1 MSSKHRHGL
10 PKKRPDPKAK
20 AEIEADL
27 PTLEPVD
34 AELPTLEP
42 VEEDLPT
49 LEGVEGVE
57 EVDAAAPVVDDGPV
71 KVETSAS
78 DEAAFDLVF
87 AVDVPAMDKKAVTDA
102 VTGPLARAARAA
114 DARVR
119 HKRVLVRFTGDAVI
133 GSAVK
138 QAVGATLEAH
148 KPLKVTVRRGFG
160 DETVLE
166 GTLPKVQV
174 VSSEQGGATRVEVA
188 TAGLDPRDLP
198 MAFQSHLDALAA
210 TAKGRRFVL
219 QFSGA
224 AKPDSALRTKI
235 ADALQAAGALRAA
248 IGERVLFDREMADR
262 VRVTTANE
270 VVTIDVKPADD
281 EMATV
286 DAISTIVPQHAAS
299 MQGKVVRI
307 RFAQPGRS
315 AEIAACVDA
324 GKKGGPA
331 RIELAGP
338 TGAEILWPKLLTAA
352 QGAELALRVVP
363 NGRDRATVLAAFRR
377 ECPEHAA
384 AAKNGAVVV
393 DWPTGFAL
401 DAEVE
406 DALQAAARALSP
418 KSLACTVAGEHR
430 EPFFPEVVALVAEG
444 AGHTFRIRSDAGKP
458 VEVQRAIDRRL
469 ATAAAAMRGKAVRVQ
484 VTGGVALS
492 RTLLKSVCAAIEAA
506 GASRLEIE
514 DGAAVDVLV
523 PPMLRV
529 TKGAANELR
538 IAGDAGGRDEA
549 QQTLALKREIENAGV
564 TAGSAVL
571 VAEGPLAESI
581 VAAAIARSAGSV
593 VIDGPA
599 PIQVHPPLFGAP
611 EKKGAA
617 VRLVVNPGGDAAM
630 VARQVDRELQGALGR
645 LGVLGTAGVTVVWPG
660 ATAESEGFARVL
672 KGLLAK
678 KAAKVF
684 LDSGDGKVVQ
694 VHPATVSPFAPPPP
708 PPVPLRKP
716 AAQAAAPV
724 ASVAPVAPLGPV
736 PVEAAPAPAAPTF
749 VPDGVTRISLL
760 ARKDDAMPPMVLL
773 GVADGGDATHVAAV
787 EHELTEQLP
796 RLRGRCVL
804 FVLRAGDRDVPV
816 RRDGPLVAALGR
828 VAAKA
833 AAATLVFRGPDA
845 KDRPHFQVLN
855 STVRAYPPGAAFADP
870 RGAGAPATPSTGES
884 S

>member
-27 PTLEPVD
+27 PTLEPV
-34 AELPTLEP
+34 
-42 VEEDLPT
+42 EEDLPT
-49 LEGVEGVE
+49 LEPVDEAEVATPEVE
-57 EVDAAAPVVDDGPV
+57 DGPV
-71 KVETSAS
+71 KVTTSAS
-78 DEAAFDLVF
+78 DEAVFDLVL

-102 VTGPLARAARAA
+102 VAGPLARAAKAA
-114 DARVR
+114 DARIR
-119 HKRVLVRFTGDAVI
+119 HKRVLVRFTGEAVI

-138 QAVGATLEAH
+138 QLVGTTLEAH
-148 KPLKVTVRRGFG
+148 KPLKATVRRGFG
-160 DETVLE
+160 DETVIE
-166 GTLPKVQV
+166 GALPKVQV
-174 VSSEQGGATRVEVA
+174 ASSEHGGATRVEVA
-188 TAGLDPRDLP
+188 TADLDPRDLA
-198 MAFQSHLDALAA
+198 MAFQPHLDSLAA
-210 TAKGRRFVL
+210 TAKGRKFVL
-219 QFSGA
+219 QFSGS
-224 AKPDSALRTKI
+224 AKPDSALRAKI
-235 ADALQAAGALRAA
+235 ADALQAAGAMRAA

-262 VRVTTANE
+262 VRVTAAND

-286 DAISTIVPQHAAS
+286 DAISTVVPQHSAS
-299 MQGKVVRI
+299 MQGKVVRL
-307 RFAQPGRS
+307 RFAQPGRA

-324 GKKGGPA
+324 SKKGGPA

-338 TGAEILWPKLLTAA
+338 NGGEILWPKLLTAT
-352 QGAELALRVVP
+352 QGAELTLRVVP
-363 NGRDRATVLAAFRR
+363 NERDRVTVMAAFRR
-377 ECPEHAA
+377 ECLEHAS
-384 AAKNGAVVV
+384 AAKGGAVVV
-393 DWPTGFAL
+393 DWPAGFVL

-406 DALQAAARALSP
+406 EALQAAARALAP

-430 EPFFPEVVALVAEG
+430 EPFFPDVVLLVAEG

-458 VEVQRAIDRRL
+458 VEVQRAIDRRI

-492 RTLLKSVCAAIEAA
+492 RTLLKSVCTAIEGA

-514 DGAAVDVLV
+514 DGATVDVLV

-529 TKGAANELR
+529 TKGAPNELR
-538 IAGDAGGRDEA
+538 IAGEAGGRDAA
-549 QQTLALKREIENAGV
+549 QQALALKREIETAGV
-564 TAGSAVL
+564 TAGSAVC

-581 VAAAIARSAGSV
+581 VAAVIARSAGSV

-660 ATAESEGFARVL
+660 ATAAHEGFVRVL

-708 PPVPLRKP
+708 TPVSIQRP
-716 AAQAAAPV
+716 AASARAAIAPAAPL
-724 ASVAPVAPLGPV
+724 APVSVEGAP
-736 PVEAAPAPAAPTF
+736 AAPAPTF
-749 VPDGVTRISLL
+749 VPDGITRISLL

-773 GVADGGDATHVAAV
+773 GVADGADAAHVAAV
-787 EHELTEQLP
+787 EHELTGQLP

-804 FVLRAGDRDVPV
+804 FVLRAGDQDVPV
-816 RRDGPLVAALGR
+816 RRDGPLVAVLRRLAS
-828 VAAKA
+828 KA

-845 KDRPHFQVLN
+845 KDRPHFQVLH

-870 RGAGAPATPSTGES
+870 RGVRVPATPPSGES

>member
-27 PTLEPVD
+27 PTLEPVEAD
-34 AELPTLEP
+34 LPTLEP

-49 LEGVEGVE
+49 LESVDEVE
-57 EVDAAAPVVDDGPV
+57 AAAPGVDDGPV
-71 KVETSAS
+71 KVATSAS
-78 DEAAFDLVF
+78 DEAAFDLVLT
-87 AVDVPAMDKKAVTDA
+87 VDVPAMDKKAVTDA
-102 VTGPLARAARAA
+102 VTAPIARAAKAA
-114 DARVR
+114 DARIR
-119 HKRVLVRFTGDAVI
+119 HKRVLVRFTGEAVI

-138 QAVGATLEAH
+138 QLVVATLEPH
-148 KPLKVTVRRGFG
+148 KPLKATVRRGFG
-160 DETVLE
+160 DEAVLE
-166 GTLPKVQV
+166 GALPKVQV

-198 MAFQSHLDALAA
+198 MAFQSHLDSLVAS
-210 TAKGRRFVL
+210 AKGRRFVL
-219 QFSGA
+219 QFTGA

-262 VRVTTANE
+262 VRVTSAND

-281 EMATV
+281 EVATV

-299 MQGKVVRI
+299 MQGKLVRL

-315 AEIAACVDA
+315 SEIAACVDA
-324 GKKGGPA
+324 GRKGGPA

-338 TGAEILWPKLLTAA
+338 SGAEILWPKLLTAT

-363 NGRDRATVLAAFRR
+363 NGRDRTTVLAAFRR
-377 ECPEHAA
+377 ECSEHAA
-384 AAKNGAVVV
+384 AARNGAVVV
-393 DWPTGFAL
+393 DWPAGFAL

-406 DALQAAARALSP
+406 DAVQDAARALAP
-418 KSLACTVAGEHR
+418 KSLVCTVAGEHR

-444 AGHTFRIRSDAGKP
+444 AGHTLRIRSDAGKP

-469 ATAAAAMRGKAVRVQ
+469 ATAATAMRGKAVRVH

-506 GASRLEIE
+506 GASRLEVE
-514 DGAAVDVLV
+514 DGATIDVLV

-538 IAGDAGGRDEA
+538 IAADAGGRDAA
-549 QQTLALKREIENAGV
+549 QQALALKREMENAGV
-564 TAGSAVL
+564 TAGIAVL

-581 VAAAIARSAGSV
+581 VGAAIARSAGSV
-593 VIDGPA
+593 VLDGPA

-630 VARQVDRELQGALGR
+630 VARQVDRELQGALGK

-660 ATAESEGFARVL
+660 ATPDHEGFARVL

-708 PPVPLRKP
+708 PPVSPRKVAP
-716 AAQAAAPV
+716 QGAAPV
-724 ASVAPVAPLGPV
+724 AAIAPLAPDAPVPA
-736 PVEAAPAPAAPTF
+736 EAAAPAPAF
-749 VPDGVTRISLL
+749 VPDGISRLSL
-760 ARKDDAMPPMVLL
+760 IARKDDAMPPMVLL
-773 GVADGGDATHVAAV
+773 GVADGADASHVAAV
-787 EHELTEQLP
+787 EYELTEQLP

-804 FVLRAGDRDVPV
+804 FVLRAGDQDVPV
-816 RRDGPLVAALGR
+816 RRDGPLVAALRR

-845 KDRPHFQVLN
+845 KDRPHFQVLH

-870 RGAGAPATPSTGES
+870 RGAGVPATPSTGES